1 MKKNSQYEE
10 IFNETNGSTS
20 LPNMYLKEKKR
31 REDIEKRYN
40 MLVNL
45 LKQEGC
51 NKVSQRIRDELEAQK
66 RLH

>member
-10 IFNETNGSTS
+10 IFNETNGSAS
-20 LPNMYLKEKKR
+20 FPDLYLKEKKR

-40 MLVNL
+40 LLVEL

-51 NKVSQRIRDELEAQK
+51 NRVSKRIRDELEAQK

>member
-1 MKKNSQYEE
+1 MKKNNQYEE
-10 IFNETNGSTS
+10 IFNETNGSAS
-20 LPNMYLKEKKR
+20 FPDLYLKEKRR

-40 MLVNL
+40 MLVAL

-51 NKVSQRIRDELEAQK
+51 NKVSQRISDELEAQK

>member
-10 IFNETNGSTS
+10 IFNETNRSAS
-20 LPNMYLKEKKR
+20 FPDLYLKEKKR

-40 MLVNL
+40 LLVEL

-51 NKVSQRIRDELEAQK
+51 NRVSKRIIDELEAQK